1 MTSVRQDDQIAE
13 TSYQE
18 NFIQSGEHDTQTGAD
33 LMNSVSIP
41 VILDKLPRNGLPMA
55 VGFIRAGDLIPRARI
70 AYREFE
76 GSRGYQRLPSTTRV
90 NLLARELL
98 GRKVDLPTGL
108 LLNLRTYDES
118 VHITRTSDGATFL
131 NLADDYLWEVD
142 GQHRCEGLKRALETD
157 YERFRD
163 YVIPFVT
170 GLGWS
175 EEVEMEQFYVVN
187 STAKNVPT
195 TIAYDLLAQRSQGVP
210 GLMEDLE
217 ERGRAW
223 QAHGQELAK
232 EMATAGSIWKDR
244 IRFSNEPKGITT
256 VPSAGFVNS
265 LKPIFNSAYFN
276 RLTRG
281 AQAKVLAAYWEAQ
294 RSILPTVFSDPQE
307 HVLQKSLG
315 VQVMHSIFNE
325 VIEVVRA
332 NEDPVTDPA
341 SYVKVLGNALTNLS
355 GDNREGLPVSGEDF
369 WISGQAGAAGAFS
382 SSAGRRV
389 LTARLKIGLPKIG
402 SSEA

>member
-1 MTSVRQDDQIAE
+1 MNSVIQNAQIAE

-18 NFIQSGEHDTQTGAD
+18 NSIQSEEHDMQTGVNP
-33 LMNSVSIP
+33 LNPVSIP
-41 VILDKLPRNGLPMA
+41 VVMGKLPRTGLPLV
-55 VGFIRAGDLIPRARI
+55 VGFIRAEELIPRTRI

-76 GSRGYQRLPSTTRV
+76 GGGGYQRLPSAARV

-98 GRKVDLPTGL
+98 GRKVDLPTAL
-108 LLNLRTYDES
+108 LLNLRIYDES
-118 VHITRTSDGATFL
+118 IHITRTSDGATFL

-157 YERFRD
+157 YEHFRD
-163 YVIPFVT
+163 YMIPFVT

-175 EEVEMEQFYVVN
+175 EEDEMEQFYVVN
-187 STAKNVPT
+187 STAKSVPT
-195 TIAYDLLAQRSQGVP
+195 IIAYDLLAQRSQGVP

-217 ERGRAW
+217 ERGKAW
-223 QAHGQELAK
+223 QVHGQELAK
-232 EMATAGSIWKDR
+232 EMVTTGPIWINR

-265 LKPIFNSAYFN
+265 LRPIFNSAYFN

-281 AQAKVLAAYWEAQ
+281 AQAKVLTAYWEAQ
-294 RSILPTVFSDPQE
+294 RIILPTVFSDPQE

-332 NEDPVTDPA
+332 NGDPVTDPN
-341 SYVKVLGNALTNLS
+341 SYIKVIGYTLSNLS
-355 GDNREGLPVSGEDF
+355 GDNREGRQVSGEEF
-369 WISGQAGAAGAFS
+369 WISGEQGAAGAFS

-389 LTARLKIGLPKIG
+389 LTARLKVGLPKIG
-402 SSEA
+402 EA